1 MTENFEFDH
10 STQEPSN
17 IDDLLKPLDDTNQTS
32 PTSFSYSDSVD
43 DLLSN
48 PFDEQQNEQSIQF
61 SNQLK
66 EAEVQSKRRVTTET
80 LINRLPEHRQKQAI
94 DLASQI
100 DETNM
105 NAVIAYGANAQKKLG
120 EFSHSMLHN
129 IQIKDT
135 GEVGDVLTDLM
146 NQLNQ
151 SNPKELTT
159 SPNLFNRL
167 FGKVKASI
175 TETQTKYQKI
185 GSQIDKVAIRLEREK
200 NDLLNDNMM
209 LEQLYQKNKDYFEA
223 LNIYIAAGE
232 LKMQELQEKII
243 PAAIEKAREST
254 NQMDVQTVN
263 DLNQFLDRLDK
274 RTHDL
279 RLTRQMTI
287 QQAPQIRMIQNT
299 NQALAEKIQVSV
311 HTAIPLWENQITIA
325 LALLRQQDAVTS
337 QRQVSETTN
346 SLLLKNSEMLKQSAI
361 DTARESERGIIDLE
375 TLQKTQSNL
384 ISTLE
389 ETLQIQS
396 EGRRQRAAA
405 EQVLQEMELDLRDKL
420 MVISDEQKAFN
431 RSKN

>member
-1 MTENFEFDH
+1 MTEKFEFDH
-10 STQEPSN
+10 STHEPSN

-48 PFDEQQNEQSIQF
+48 PFNEQQDEQSTQF

-66 EAEVQSKRRVTTET
+66 EAEVQSKRRVTTEK

-243 PAAIEKAREST
+243 PEAIEKAREST

-431 RSKN
+431 RS

>member
-1 MTENFEFDH
+1 MPD
-10 STQEPSN
+10 SN
-17 IDDLLKPLDDTNQTS
+17 DNRDLDELLQPLDDTEQ
-32 PTSFSYSDSVD
+32 PTPSSFSYTDSIE

-48 PFDEQQNEQSIQF
+48 PFDEEVDEHSF
-61 SNQLK
+61 EYANQLK
-66 EAEVQSKRRVTTET
+66 EAEVQSKRKITTEK
-80 LINRLPEHRQKQAI
+80 LIDRLPEHRQKQAI

-146 NQLNQ
+146 TQLGE

-159 SPNLFNRL
+159 SPKLFSRL

-200 NDLLNDNMM
+200 NDLLNDNLM

-243 PAAIEKAREST
+243 PEAIEKARQST

-325 LALLRQQDAVTS
+325 LSLLRQQEAAVS
-337 QRQVSETTN
+337 QRQVSQTTN
-346 SLLLKNSEMLKQSAI
+346 DLLLKNSEMLKQSAI
-361 DTARESERGIIDLE
+361 DTARESERGVIDLE

-405 EQVLQEMELDLRDKL
+405 EQTLNEMELDLRDKL
-420 MVISDEQKAFN
+420 MVISDEQKAYS
-431 RSKN
+431 REKHQR